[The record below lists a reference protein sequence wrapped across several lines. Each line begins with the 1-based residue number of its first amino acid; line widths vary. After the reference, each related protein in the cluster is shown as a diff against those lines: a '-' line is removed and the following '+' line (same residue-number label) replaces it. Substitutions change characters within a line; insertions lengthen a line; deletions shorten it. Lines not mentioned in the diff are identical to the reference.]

1 MKTKDFLKKHDACKV
16 GAKWALSIS
25 DNMAD
30 VWEAM
35 VAQGKRDWLMWT
47 AVQPGVFSASDLRK
61 LSCRLVRETPSH
73 YGSKVWDLL
82 TDERSRR
89 VVEVSEAYADGKA
102 TSEEMMA
109 ARDDAYIAYDEAHAA
124 SVAHDTGYVYRVAAS
139 VAHDTGYVCRAVA
152 HAAAFA
158 ASVADAA
165 HASRATA
172 YAAAYTESVAKL
184 AQVKVIAELGNPFV
198 KEK

>member
-73 YGSKVWDLL
+73 YGGKVWDLL

-102 TSEEMMA
+102 TSEEMMS
-109 ARDDAYIAYDEAHAA
+109 ARDDAYRAYDEAHAA
-124 SVAHDTGYVYRVAAS
+124 SVAHDTGYVYRAA
-139 VAHDTGYVCRAVA
+139 A